1 MFEAIVWMVASIGI
15 QLYLFVLVVM
25 TITSVHFDDRK
36 GYRLCKVRYEECGNL
51 ENGENECDQ
60 PEELEWK
67 DGREKK
73 VSHS

>member
-1 MFEAIVWMVASIGI
+1 
-15 QLYLFVLVVM
+15 M